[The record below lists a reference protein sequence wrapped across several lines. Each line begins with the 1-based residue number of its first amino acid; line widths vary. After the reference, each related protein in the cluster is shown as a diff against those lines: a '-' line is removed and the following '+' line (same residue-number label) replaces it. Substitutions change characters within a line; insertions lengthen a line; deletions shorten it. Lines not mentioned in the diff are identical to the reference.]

1 MNSAIPMPEVDV
13 SMFWNLRHTLTYNR
27 MINVIV
33 GNRGGGKSFGA
44 KEWVIDNFIKR
55 KEQFGYVRR
64 YKDDLKEPMEEFFKD
79 IMYKYPDYE
88 WKVTGRKFYF
98 RLKPENENE
107 KWTEDDIIG
116 YGFVLSTAGNKKSIP
131 YPRISTLLFDEFL
144 IETGTIHYLKDEPK
158 KFLNLYETIAR
169 PGTGHIR
176 VRAFL
181 LANAISVT
189 NPYFLYWNLKMPTES
204 NTKKD
209 KHGKYIWLHKTRP
222 ILVENVINEKFIDK
236 KKNTEFGT
244 LVKDTDYGEHS
255 INNKF
260 ILDDDAFIE
269 RKSPKAKYYFTF
281 TYKDHT
287 FGVWADFN
295 EGKLWVSKDV
305 DPSYLL
311 NYSLTLR
318 DHKPNTLL
326 INSKARKGHFKVFTD
341 AFKNGCVYF
350 ENMNVKNLTYE
361 VIKMVLT

>member
-1 MNSAIPMPEVDV
+1 MKQETINT
-13 SMFWNLRHTLTYNR
+13 SMFWNLNQTLTYNYL
-27 MINVIV
+27 INVIV

-44 KEWVIDNFIKR
+44 KKWVIDNFIKK

-79 IMYKYPDYE
+79 IMYLYPDYE
-88 WKVTGRKFYF
+88 WQVKGRKFYF
-98 RLKPENENE
+98 RLKPANDKE

-131 YPRISTLLFDEFL
+131 YPNISTLIFDEFL
-144 IETGTIHYLKDEPK
+144 IETGLQHYLKDEPK

-189 NPYFLYWNLKMPTES
+189 NPYFLYWDLKMPTR
-204 NTKKD
+204 KD
-209 KHGKYIWLHKTRP
+209 KNGKYIWLHKTRP
-222 ILVENVINEKFIDK
+222 ILVEDVRNEYFIDK

-244 LVKDTDYGEHS
+244 LVNNTDYGEHS

-260 ILDDDAFIE
+260 ILDDEGFIE
-269 RKSPKAKYYFTF
+269 KKSNNAKYYFTML
-281 TYKDHT
+281 YKDHT
-287 FGVWADFN
+287 FGVWVDFK
-295 EGKLWVSKDV
+295 EGKMWVSKSI
-305 DPSYLL
+305 DPSCLF
-311 NYSLTLR
+311 NYALTIK

-326 INSKARKGHFKVFTD
+326 ISTRTKRGHFKVFID
-341 AFKNGCVYF
+341 AYKNGCVYF
-350 ENMNVKNLTYE
+350 ETMNIKNLTYE
-361 VIKMVLT
+361 IIKMVLNK